1 MIGSNHSLDTFR
13 IKDFLTRNY
22 QPYSQI
28 DLERDADVQD
38 LLGRFQLMITDL
50 PVLICRRSI
59 VLRNPTNQEIADCLG
74 FNESID
80 RTHVR
85 DLVVVGAGAAGLAA
99 AVYAFRRAR
108 RARHRIGCSGRTS
121 WSKFK
126 DRKLPWFSYW
136 HFRTRT
142 GRKRLHAGAKF
153 GAQMLIARNAE
164 GLSCDRRPYALKLDG
179 EEKIPARTV
188 VIATVLNIARFNS
201 RIYRIRGGRRLL
213 QCNSHRSADVWW

>member
-1 MIGSNHSLDTFR
+1 MQTLVQTDSELSEIFLRGYILRRLELIARGFGEVVVIGSNHSLDTFR

-99 AVYAFRRAR
+99 AV
-108 RARHRIGCSGRTS
+108 
-121 WSKFK
+121 
-126 DRKLPWFSYW
+126 
-136 HFRTRT
+136 
-142 GRKRLHAGAKF
+142 
-153 GAQMLIARNAE
+153 
-164 GLSCDRRPYALKLDG
+164 
-179 EEKIPARTV
+179 
-188 VIATVLNIARFNS
+188 
-201 RIYRIRGGRRLL
+201 
-213 QCNSHRSADVWW
+213 